1 MSRDKLLPKN
11 NEKSPESALIKRCQ
25 QGEQSAYEELFDLY
39 KDKVYSTAVRMLG
52 NELDTQDAA
61 QDIFVKVFGNIHA
74 FRFDSS
80 PSTWIYKI
88 AVNTCLDKLRHDRK
102 FMQVDAIEDLPEY
115 LTALHSNEKT
125 PGAINSIIE
134 NEIQKLPEGYKTVFI
149 LYAIEGFKHEEIAK
163 ILEISPGTSKSQYFA
178 AKSTL
183 RKKLLPYMEA
193 FTHEL

>member
-1 MSRDKLLPKN
+1 LRKN
-11 NEKSPESALIKRCQ
+11 QETSPESALIKRCQ
-25 QGEQSAYEELFDLY
+25 QGEQSAFEELFDLY

-52 NELDTQDAA
+52 NELDAEDAA
-61 QDIFVKVFGNIHA
+61 QDIFVKVFGSIHT

-80 PSTWIYKI
+80 PATWIYRI
-88 AVNTCLDKLRHDRK
+88 TLNTCLDKLRYNGK
-102 FMQVDAIEDLPEY
+102 FEQVDALEDVPEY
-115 LTALHSNEKT
+115 LTAAHLNEKT

>member
-1 MSRDKLLPKN
+1 MRKN
-11 NEKSPESALIKRCQ
+11 QETSPETALFKRCR
-25 QGEQSAYEELFDLY
+25 QGEQPAYEELFDLY

-52 NELDTQDAA
+52 NELDAEDAA
-61 QDIFVKVFGNIHA
+61 QDIFVKVFGSIHT

-80 PSTWIYKI
+80 PATWIYRI
-88 AVNTCLDKLRHDRK
+88 TFNTCLDKIRYDRK
-102 FMQVDAIEDLPEY
+102 FEQVDAIEDLPEY

-125 PGAINSIIE
+125 PKAINSIIE
-134 NEIQKLPEGYKTVFI
+134 NEIQKLPNGYKTVFI
-149 LYAIEGFKHEEIAK
+149 LYAIEGFKHDEIAK
-163 ILEISPGTSKSQYFA
+163 ILEISPGTSKSQYFV

>member
-1 MSRDKLLPKN
+1 MRKN
-11 NEKSPESALIKRCQ
+11 QETSPETALIKRCR
-25 QGEQSAYEELFDLY
+25 QGEQTAFRELFEMY
-39 KDKVYSTAVRMLG
+39 KDRVYSTAMRMLG
-52 NELDTQDAA
+52 NELDAEDAA
-61 QDIFVKVFGNIHA
+61 QDIFVKVFGSIHT

-80 PSTWIYKI
+80 PSTWIYRI
-88 AVNTCLDKLRHDRK
+88 TFNTCLDILRHDRK
-102 FMQVDAIEDLPEY
+102 FEQVDAIDDVPDY
-115 LTALHSNEKT
+115 LTASHMNEKMQ
-125 PGAINSIIE
+125 GAVNSIIE

-183 RKKLLPYMEA
+183 RKKLLPYIEV